1 MKTAISLPEEIFG
14 AAERHAKRI
23 GVSRSRLY
31 ALALSEYL
39 KNQQRNNVKEALDRV
54 YSSQPSGVDPVLD
67 AMQKASMIRED
78 W

>member
-1 MKTAISLPEEIFG
+1 MKTAISVPDDIFG

-31 ALALSEYL
+31 ATALSAYL
-39 KNQQRNNVKEALDRV
+39 KSQQRNNVKEVLDRV
-54 YSSQPSGVDPVLD
+54 YISQSSTVDPILD
-67 AMQKASMIRED
+67 AMQQASIARED